1 MCQVTLT
8 KRFKDVS
15 LGLSFFI
22 NNRCFAS
29 TELPNAFMRINFVV
43 IGLGKRSLQNQSN
56 LRPDD
61 GKWILR
67 QWKNARYLPL
77 LFSNVQLWCIW
88 KTYTVIGWLI
98 DLVLSSVGL
107 FFLCTYG
114 ITSLQL
120 FASGIT
126 TQYLMTKRT
135 IQNGIIIQLNLSSV
149 IDWQTFSLTQK
160 ITSLKWNKRY
170 LLQVKIYIQKGWNT

>member
-1 MCQVTLT
+1 MYQVTLT

-29 TELPNAFMRINFVV
+29 TELPNAFMGINFVV
-43 IGLGKRSLQNQSN
+43 IGLGKRRLQNQSN
-56 LRPDD
+56 LSPDD

-114 ITSLQL
+114 TTSLQL
-120 FASGIT
+120 FANGIT
-126 TQYLMTKRT
+126 DTILDDQENNTKRNYNPAESF
-135 IQNGIIIQLNLSSV
+135 ISHRRANFQFDSE
-149 IDWQTFSLTQK
+149 DHK
-160 ITSLKWNKRY
+160 LK
-170 LLQVKIYIQKGWNT
+170 VK